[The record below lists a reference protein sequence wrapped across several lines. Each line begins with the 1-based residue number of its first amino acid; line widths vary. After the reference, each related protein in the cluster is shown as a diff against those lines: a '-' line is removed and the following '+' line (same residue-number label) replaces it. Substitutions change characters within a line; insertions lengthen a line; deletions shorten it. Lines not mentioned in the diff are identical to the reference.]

1 MIWLMIAACSLILGV
16 VLGAAIRRLS
26 EPKHMLHLAVRR
38 AEEARDE
45 EISRLS
51 EERDLLKHI
60 LENMN
65 TGVIYIELSG
75 KVRIVNRAAE
85 IMFKK
90 PAEQWTDREHW
101 AILRDYD
108 LGARIDEALLFG
120 EQWHGE
126 MKLSDKQTISIRLV
140 PIATVVHHGDTIEN
154 AHNLLV
160 ICNDVSD
167 WKRTQLM
174 RSEFVANVSH
184 ELKTPIA
191 AIRGFSETLL
201 DGDVDM
207 KTREKFLKMIYEESN
222 RMGNLVSDLLELSK
236 LEATENRVTPTSVNL
251 TKIVKRAVDRL
262 QATAENRHI
271 RIESELPAEVTVWAD
286 EDMILQVML
295 NLMVNATHYT
305 FEGGT
310 ITVTC
315 DVLVDRVKVHVHD
328 TGVGIEEEHR
338 NRVFERF
345 YRVHRDRS
353 RASGGTGLGLAI
365 VKHIITAHGGQVGCD
380 SEVGHG
386 SDFWFTLSRLET
398 SRFKRDLEM
407 GF

>member
-1 MIWLMIAACSLILGV
+1 MIWAMIAACFLILGV
-16 VLGAAIRRLS
+16 VLGATIRRLS
-26 EPKHMLHLAVRR
+26 EPKHMLNIAVRR

-75 KVRIVNRAAE
+75 KVRIVNLAAE

-120 EQWHGE
+120 EPWQGQ

-140 PIATVVHHGDTIEN
+140 PIDTVVHHGDTVEN

-160 ICNDVSD
+160 VCNDVSD
-167 WKRTQLM
+167 WKRTQMM

-207 KTREKFLKMIYEESN
+207 KSREKFLRMIYEESN

-251 TKIVKRAVDRL
+251 THIVKRAMDRL
-262 QATAENRHI
+262 QTTAESRNI
-271 RIESELPAEVTVWAD
+271 YIESKLPETVAVWAD
-286 EDMILQVML
+286 EDMILQVLL

-305 FEGGT
+305 NEGGT

-328 TGVGIEEEHR
+328 TGVGIEKEHR
-338 NRVFERF
+338 DRVFERF

-353 RASGGTGLGLAI
+353 RASGGTGLGLSI

-380 SEVGHG
+380 SEVGQG

-398 SRFKRDLEM
+398 SRLKSDFET